1 MFRKSI
7 PFAFMLI
14 ILVTACSPSTS
25 AVTPVP
31 IVELRVEINPSA
43 VPTLVPT
50 SVSAAVPKQRDLIF
64 IEFFAVT

>member
-1 MFRKSI
+1 MFRKSF
-7 PFAFMLI
+7 PFALMLI
-14 ILVTACSPSTS
+14 ILVTACSPSTL
-25 AVTPVP
+25 AVTPIP
-31 IVELRVEINPSA
+31 TSQASVEINPSA